1 MVKILLSPASWLI
14 VFTKPPSGTE
24 TRRRNSSAD
33 RAWSE
38 TGTVRSRSPRL
49 KEEFI
54 AMRDPLSPRPAT
66 IFSAAPKRCSL
77 SSMMTKD
84 KVPAI
89 STAIVIAGSLL
100 AGATYTYF
108 AGEDINWDWQNYHE
122 YGAYALLN
130 GRFDVDVAPG
140 GFQTFLNPIAYV
152 LPYILRH
159 GLGAPYCG
167 LLLGAIHGLNLALIY
182 WISRILL
189 GRTAGAIAILASI
202 VIAASGP
209 MTLSEVGTS
218 FIDILTA
225 LPVIAAVALIV
236 SEGERPHSRLL
247 IAGFLIGAAVGLKLT
262 NATFLIG
269 AGACLL
275 LAVRPLSAMAS
286 FGAGSVVGGL
296 VTGGAWAL
304 RLWQEFG
311 NPVFPYYNNVFRSP
325 EAPLEPIV
333 DGRFM
338 PQSLLDAA
346 AYPFY
351 WLIGDHRS
359 SEWAFR
365 DPRFA
370 VIIVLLA
377 VIVGASLARKVDV
390 LQRRDK
396 QFLVMFWTAYLLWL
410 RTFSIHRYAIALE
423 LLAAPMIVLLI
434 IRLGQAFSSKPI
446 ELISPGKT
454 STATPILSAV
464 VAVAIALW
472 SQPADWFRRPW
483 SDPYR
488 PQLAVALRTPATFL
502 LLAKPLGYV
511 VPLLPAASRAYQL
524 SDIIM
529 PIVPGGSL
537 DDRIRSGLAHP
548 LPGGIWALY
557 FRDSVPRTDLL
568 NPYDLALDTT
578 RACEHIPAADGVD
591 ITACP
596 VSLRGRPTSAAA
608 RMNSVERDN
617 PAN

>member
-1 MVKILLSPASWLI
+1 MI
-14 VFTKPPSGTE
+14 TKE
-24 TRRRNSSAD
+24 
-33 RAWSE
+33 
-38 TGTVRSRSPRL
+38 
-49 KEEFI
+49 
-54 AMRDPLSPRPAT
+54 
-66 IFSAAPKRCSL
+66 
-77 SSMMTKD
+77 

-130 GRFDVDVAPG
+130 GRFDVDVAPA
-140 GFQTFLNPIAYV
+140 GFQTFLNPVIYV
-152 LPYILRH
+152 LPYVLRH
-159 GLGAPYCG
+159 GLGAPYWG
-167 LLLGAIHGLNLALIY
+167 LLLGAIHGLNLALIW
-182 WISRILL
+182 WISRVLL
-189 GRTAGAIAILASI
+189 GSAAGAIAILASVI
-202 VIAASGP
+202 IAAFGP

-218 FIDILTA
+218 FSDILTA
-225 LPVIAAVALIV
+225 LPVIAAVGLV
-236 SEGERPHSRLL
+236 LSDGGRPYSRLL
-247 IAGFLIGAAVGLKLT
+247 TAGFLIGAAVGLKLT

-269 AGACLL
+269 AGVSLL
-275 LAVRPLSAMAS
+275 LAARPLHAMAT
-286 FGAGSVVGGL
+286 FGAGSAVGGL
-296 VTGGAWAL
+296 ATGGAWSL

-325 EAPLEPIV
+325 DAPLDTIV

-338 PQSLLDAA
+338 PHGLLDAT

-377 VIVGASLARKVDV
+377 VVIGASLARKVDV

-396 QFLVMFWTAYLLWL
+396 QFLMLFWTAYLLWL
-410 RTFSIHRYAIALE
+410 RVFSIHRYAIALE

-434 IRLGQAFSSKPI
+434 FRLGQALSSAPV
-446 ELISPGKT
+446 EPSLRGTT
-454 STATPILSAV
+454 SITASKLSAV
-464 VAVAIALW
+464 VAVAIAIW

-488 PQLAVALRTPATFL
+488 PQLAAALQAPATYL
-502 LLAKPLGYV
+502 LLAKPMGYV

-537 DDRIRSGLAHP
+537 DDRIRGGLTHP

-557 FRDSVPRTDLL
+557 LEGSAPRTDLL
-568 NPYDLALDTT
+568 NPYGLELDAT
-578 RACEHIPAADGVD
+578 RACEHIRGADGID
-591 ITACP
+591 IAACP
-596 VSLRGRPTSAAA
+596 VSPHGRATSSAAS
-608 RMNSVERDN
+608 MNSAERGN
-617 PAN
+617 PEN